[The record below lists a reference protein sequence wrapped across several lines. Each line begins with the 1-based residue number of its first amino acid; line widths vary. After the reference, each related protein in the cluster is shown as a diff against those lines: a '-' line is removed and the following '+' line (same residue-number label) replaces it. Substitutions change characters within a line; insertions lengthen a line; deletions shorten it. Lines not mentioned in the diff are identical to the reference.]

1 MVEKIYD
8 KVESIAE
15 LNQIAADLRKLGMKE
30 ELEKLAKKFF
40 VPQENVTGYLTG
52 KRYFLLDG
60 GITEN
65 VYDMAKA
72 KVLDEMFLL
81 KDQNFGNV
89 IGNYL
94 ISCCQDALFEKQILL
109 THKTLQRCIGYL
121 MERAYSL
128 VSEDVKKNRQN
139 TCLAVDSAQV
149 FEWVREY
156 YFLDDKEKAEKEAK
170 EANQKFLKC
179 LGSGKSGKV
188 TNHVY
193 SKSCKQSKKK
203 NTTAESSKVKVPAA
217 AKNEMDSPN
226 TVKKIQERKT
236 DRKRNDG
243 QMSLF
248 DAGLTA

>member
-40 VPQENVTGYLTG
+40 VPQENVTDYLAG

-60 GITEN
+60 GNTEN
-65 VYDMAKA
+65 TYDTAKA

-81 KDQNFGNV
+81 KDQDFGNV
-89 IGNYL
+89 IGNHL

-109 THKTLQRCIGYL
+109 AHKTLQRCIGYL
-121 MERAYSL
+121 MERAYNL
-128 VSEDVKKNRQN
+128 VSEDVKKDRRNIG
-139 TCLAVDSAQV
+139 LAVVSDQV
-149 FEWVREY
+149 FGWVREY

-179 LGSGKSGKV
+179 LSSGKSEKA
-188 TNHVY
+188 TNHVS
-193 SKSCKQSKKK
+193 SKSRKQSKKK
-203 NTTAESSKVKVPAA
+203 STAAESSKAEVPTA
-217 AKNEMDSPN
+217 AKNEMDSSE
-226 TVKKIQERKT
+226 TVKKIQEKKA

-243 QMSLF
+243 QISLF

>member
-60 GITEN
+60 GNTEN

-121 MERAYSL
+121 MERAYS
-128 VSEDVKKNRQN
+128 
-139 TCLAVDSAQV
+139 
-149 FEWVREY
+149 
-156 YFLDDKEKAEKEAK
+156 
-170 EANQKFLKC
+170 
-179 LGSGKSGKV
+179 
-188 TNHVY
+188 
-193 SKSCKQSKKK
+193 
-203 NTTAESSKVKVPAA
+203 
-217 AKNEMDSPN
+217 
-226 TVKKIQERKT
+226 
-236 DRKRNDG
+236 
-243 QMSLF
+243 
-248 DAGLTA
+248 